1 MDDNASITKRRQQLR
16 WKLTLS
22 YTGVTVA
29 ALLTVELIIL
39 GALAVILVVLLNSG
53 FLPAQLIEIASD
65 SFTPTLRFFL
75 TQTPP
80 NEESIAEWLEGV
92 GAATSTT
99 LPLSFDAT
107 DQMLVIGQDG
117 RLLGAR
123 PADLLG
129 SGQIGQPFDTQTI
142 PELAAPIQAALAGD
156 ELVEHLY
163 ALDRT
168 AGTVVLAVSI
178 WDESHD
184 QVLGVLAAIAPIPT
198 VMSTLAEILPILG
211 GSLLLFVLIAGVA
224 GTAFGYLAARGP
236 VQRLN
241 KLSEAS
247 RAWSQGDF
255 TVSVDDPTGDE
266 LGQLAYRL
274 NQMAR
279 QLEHLLDTQ
288 RELAVVEE
296 RNRLARDLHDSAK
309 QQAFAAAAQVGAAR
323 ALLKQDPDTAET
335 YMEEAERL
343 IYELRQELTAL
354 IQELRPAALEGKG
367 LATAVREYGALWSR
381 QSGIRYEVRISGE
394 RTLPLAVEQTLF
406 RIMQEA
412 LANVSRHSEASN
424 VAIGLDYVNGH
435 ISLTVADDGRGFDIN
450 GEQTGIGLVS
460 MRERAEVLGGT
471 FAVESSLNK
480 GTTVLCTIP
489 VTASDTNGQEEAHE

>member
-1 MDDNASITKRRQQLR
+1 
-16 WKLTLS
+16 
-22 YTGVTVA
+22 
-29 ALLTVELIIL
+29 
-39 GALAVILVVLLNSG
+39 
-53 FLPAQLIEIASD
+53 
-65 SFTPTLRFFL
+65 
-75 TQTPP
+75 
-80 NEESIAEWLEGV
+80 
-92 GAATSTT
+92 
-99 LPLSFDAT
+99 
-107 DQMLVIGQDG
+107 
-117 RLLGAR
+117 
-123 PADLLG
+123 
-129 SGQIGQPFDTQTI
+129 
-142 PELAAPIQAALAGD
+142 
-156 ELVEHLY
+156 
-163 ALDRT
+163 
-168 AGTVVLAVSI
+168 
-178 WDESHD
+178 
-184 QVLGVLAAIAPIPT
+184 
-198 VMSTLAEILPILG
+198 MSTLAEILPILG

-241 KLSEAS
+241 KLSEAT

-381 QSGIRYEVRISGE
+381 QSGIKHDVRISGE
-394 RTLPLAVEQTLF
+394 RTLPLVIEQTLF

-471 FAVESSLNK
+471 LSIESSLNK
-480 GTTVLCTIP
+480 GTTILCTIP